1 MVEPAGEPSSPK
13 PPTLTSV
20 RKRDP
25 RVILLAGLLVLAV
38 FYTLYFVREI
48 ILPITIALLL
58 NFLFSPAVRWLKKR
72 LRIPYGL
79 SAVLII
85 LLLIGTVTVTI
96 YNLAQP
102 AAAWVSQAPASLRRV
117 EAKLRVLRKPVDEVS
132 QTAQRVED
140 MAGTDND
147 ETQTVQL
154 KQEGLKEAILGNTR
168 SVVVGGVL
176 VCTLLFFL
184 LAGGD
189 HFLQKLIKVLPTLKD
204 KKMAL
209 SIIQETEKSVSTYL
223 AATTAINL
231 GLGVLTG
238 IAVWVLGLP
247 NPALWGIVGGL
258 LNFIPYIGG
267 LLAVVVLGLAGMAT
281 FESTS
286 RALMPAGAYFLL
298 TNLESFI
305 SPYILGSRLA
315 INPVVVFL
323 SVLFWGWL
331 WGIPGALLAVPVM
344 ATFKIFCDHIKGM
357 DAIGEFLGK

>member
-1 MVEPAGEPSSPK
+1 MVEPAGNPSPNA
-13 PPTLTSV
+13 PTRTLA

-25 RVILLAGLLVLAV
+25 RVLLLGGLLILAV

-48 ILPITIALLL
+48 ILPVTIAVLL
-58 NFLFSPAVRWLKKR
+58 NFLFSPAVRWLKKK
-72 LRIPYGL
+72 LRVPYGV
-79 SAVLII
+79 SAALII
-85 LLLIGTVTVTI
+85 FLLIGTVSVTV

-117 EAKLRVLRKPVDEVS
+117 EAKLRVLRRPVDEVS
-132 QTAQRVED
+132 QTAQRVEE

-147 ETQTVQL
+147 QPQTVQL
-154 KQEGLKEAILGNTR
+154 KESGLKEAILGNTR
-168 SVVVGGVL
+168 TVVVGGAL

-189 HFLQKLIKVLPTLKD
+189 LFLQKLIKVMPTLKD

-209 SIIQETEKSVSTYL
+209 AISQETEKSVSTYL

-231 GLGVLTG
+231 GLGILTG
-238 IAVWVLGLP
+238 IAMFIIGLP
-247 NPALWGIVGGL
+247 NPVLWGIIGGL

-281 FESTS
+281 FENTTH
-286 RALMPAGAYFLL
+286 ALLPAIAYFML
-298 TNLESFI
+298 TNVESFV
-305 SPYILGSRLA
+305 SPYILGARLA
-315 INPVVVFL
+315 LNPVVVFL

-331 WGIPGALLAVPVM
+331 WGIPGALLAVPIM
-344 ATFKIFCDHIKGM
+344 ATVKIFCDHVQGM
-357 DAIGEFLGK
+357 GAMGEFLGK